1 MSTSNTP
8 GKTAMAP
15 TARTYAAVLAAS
27 LSPSPST
34 KVTKKARIETAVT
47 GTVAFATAGSPLKDG
62 AQKRTEQAAQ
72 PAESQIVMD
81 LTNSDDEAGPVKT
94 APVPK
99 AVAKARTISA
109 MLMSAARGAGTRT
122 VAPTAKAA
130 KTAAPAAKS
139 AAPAAKS
146 AAPAPAPAAKSA
158 APAAETSAT
167 PPAKPATVKESLAA
181 AAGGPGSSI
190 PATPPIVDVDNES
203 DMDDVEASEDD
214 GNDKV
219 ADMGTKRGRNA
230 CGHGA
235 IDWNNESVRIAKF
248 VNIKNTSRWNGI
260 GHNFVRTPECTF
272 LCLACMKH
280 PGAKASVWTKGGNK
294 VMNMTLFNKHLL
306 SKNHLDVIGAAKNH
320 TKMSNIVEKQKV
332 KLNPTLCSLIRSAY
346 ACGKDAMP
354 LTHYVKMVKLQ
365 AANCADC
372 KHDCKAHTCRK
383 CDASKACG
391 SGITISGPYHTAEK
405 ASEMLACLS
414 EAISEEQL
422 KNIRASPVIS
432 MMIDEST
439 DRTVSHNLA
448 VYITY
453 VAPDDSIKTEFLQL
467 EAMNNGATAVNI
479 YDRLK
484 EVFTESKIDWSKL
497 VAFTSDGANVM
508 VGKHCGVATR
518 IKTDWPCV
526 LTSHCAAHRL
536 ALACADFFKEFPAL
550 VKVDNMLS
558 KIYNY
563 AKTST
568 VRTAALNDMYKER
581 KAKAY
586 KILKPHTVRWLSR
599 SECVR
604 RIKITYPIL
613 LAFFNE
619 RKKDKKDVAAAEIY
633 EWLRQV
639 DNLLLIT
646 CIDGVLAATAELS
659 KWFQQSDLALVDVH
673 QYLELGLRHLINA
686 YTYHKEGETSNAPPS
701 FTAPIQALIKDLA
714 AKDGVFHGHQM
725 VLTTPPTTIAPATTT
740 TATTTAESDSDNDG
754 SDTNTDTTAESGSD
768 DDDTA
773 PTAPSW
779 AAFPQT
785 LFRSK
790 LALSSM
796 VKKLVE
802 NIKMRFPA
810 DVSVAAKFG
819 VLGPRALAADSGVPK
834 YGEEEVAALAQHFKP
849 VLGDDCLL
857 AVDQWVMARARLI
870 AVAKE
875 QKKSGDVMK
884 ARPFYERLLSW
895 LSGMGRELTVL
906 VQIMLVL
913 QPSTAEVERGFSAM
927 NDIKTPGRASM
938 KLGTLDVLMRVRLVG
953 PPIAY
958 QQRPVAGVS
967 LAPYAEFDATLLG
980 PAVQKFAAKLGRVP
994 QRSSHN
1000 ARPSRV
1006 KHRVCEIDVKALLK
1020 EAEEEAVQ
1028 NVDVSC

>member
-130 KTAAPAAKS
+130 KTAAPAAKSAVPAAAPAAKS

-346 ACGKDAMP
+346 ACGKDAM
-354 LTHYVKMVKLQ
+354 
-365 AANCADC
+365 
-372 KHDCKAHTCRK
+372 
-383 CDASKACG
+383 
-391 SGITISGPYHTAEK
+391 
-405 ASEMLACLS
+405 
-414 EAISEEQL
+414 
-422 KNIRASPVIS
+422 
-432 MMIDEST
+432 
-439 DRTVSHNLA
+439 
-448 VYITY
+448 
-453 VAPDDSIKTEFLQL
+453 
-467 EAMNNGATAVNI
+467 
-479 YDRLK
+479 
-484 EVFTESKIDWSKL
+484 
-497 VAFTSDGANVM
+497 
-508 VGKHCGVATR
+508 
-518 IKTDWPCV
+518 
-526 LTSHCAAHRL
+526 
-536 ALACADFFKEFPAL
+536 
-550 VKVDNMLS
+550 
-558 KIYNY
+558 
-563 AKTST
+563 
-568 VRTAALNDMYKER
+568 
-581 KAKAY
+581 
-586 KILKPHTVRWLSR
+586 
-599 SECVR
+599 
-604 RIKITYPIL
+604 
-613 LAFFNE
+613 
-619 RKKDKKDVAAAEIY
+619 
-633 EWLRQV
+633 
-639 DNLLLIT
+639 
-646 CIDGVLAATAELS
+646 
-659 KWFQQSDLALVDVH
+659 
-673 QYLELGLRHLINA
+673 
-686 YTYHKEGETSNAPPS
+686 
-701 FTAPIQALIKDLA
+701 
-714 AKDGVFHGHQM
+714 
-725 VLTTPPTTIAPATTT
+725 
-740 TATTTAESDSDNDG
+740 
-754 SDTNTDTTAESGSD
+754 
-768 DDDTA
+768 
-773 PTAPSW
+773 
-779 AAFPQT
+779 
-785 LFRSK
+785 
-790 LALSSM
+790 
-796 VKKLVE
+796 
-802 NIKMRFPA
+802 
-810 DVSVAAKFG
+810 
-819 VLGPRALAADSGVPK
+819 
-834 YGEEEVAALAQHFKP
+834 
-849 VLGDDCLL
+849 
-857 AVDQWVMARARLI
+857 
-870 AVAKE
+870 
-875 QKKSGDVMK
+875 
-884 ARPFYERLLSW
+884 
-895 LSGMGRELTVL
+895 
-906 VQIMLVL
+906 
-913 QPSTAEVERGFSAM
+913 
-927 NDIKTPGRASM
+927 
-938 KLGTLDVLMRVRLVG
+938 VRL
-953 PPIAY
+953 
-958 QQRPVAGVS
+958 
-967 LAPYAEFDATLLG
+967 
-980 PAVQKFAAKLGRVP
+980 
-994 QRSSHN
+994 
-1000 ARPSRV
+1000 
-1006 KHRVCEIDVKALLK
+1006 
-1020 EAEEEAVQ
+1020 
-1028 NVDVSC
+1028 